1 MHELGISRNIVAI
14 VAEAAGERKVRRVTV
29 EIGKLSGVFAD
40 AVAFCFEAA
49 AHGTVVEGAALDIL
63 EIEGRAR
70 CMSCDAEFNLPSWGT
85 PCACGSLQLIRVAG
99 EELKVKAMEVDEVP

>member
-14 VAEAAGERKVRRVTV
+14 VAEAAAGRRVRRVTV
-29 EIGKLSGVFAD
+29 EIGKLSGVLAD

-49 AHGTVVEGAALDIL
+49 AHGTPLQGASLDIV

-70 CMSCDAEFNLPSWGT
+70 CLSCGVEFNLPSWST
-85 PCACGSLQLIRVAG
+85 PCSCGSQRLVPLAG
-99 EELKVKAMEVDEVP
+99 EELKIKAMEVDEVR